1 MGKVI
6 LHSQY
11 NHFPGHSTNDQEEA
25 TMELWNDGKI
35 WEYIQHG
42 YSKGSALLIEPRCLQ
57 NMTYELVE
65 KEYQRFDNIF
75 THDTQLLT
83 TLPNAHQIL
92 YWNEYEIHNEP
103 KTKDISMICGN
114 KSMCNIHNLRQI
126 IAERIHDDVDILG
139 TWNGGR
145 FCTKQEAYAP
155 YRFAIVIENYIDDYW
170 FTEKLLN
177 AFSNRTIPI
186 YFGARKIHKYFN
198 IDGIIQLNNLWD
210 VFEVVNDIK
219 YQNPKAVYYKMHGPM
234 EDNFQRVQKYINFE
248 DWFFKTYGG
257 DI

>member
-1 MGKVI
+1 MNKII

-11 NHFPGHSTNDQEEA
+11 NHFPNHITNDPNEA
-25 TMELWNDGKI
+25 FLELWNDGKI
-35 WEYIQHG
+35 WEYIQKG
-42 YSKGSALLIEPRCLQ
+42 GTRGSALLIEPRCLQ

-114 KSMCNIHNLRQI
+114 KNMCNLHNLRQQL
-126 IAERIHDDVDILG
+126 AERINGKVDIFG
-139 TWNGGR
+139 TWNGGSY
-145 FCTKQEAYAP
+145 CTKQEAYAP
-155 YRFAIVIENYIDDYW
+155 YRFAVVIENYIDDYW

-177 AFSNRTIPI
+177 AFGCRTIPI
-186 YFGARKIHKYFN
+186 YLGARKINRYFN
-198 IDGIIQLNNLWD
+198 IDGIIQVNNLWD
-210 VFEVVNDIK
+210 IIDVVDDLTEQDIE
-219 YQNPKAVYYKMHGPM
+219 AAYYKYYGPM
-234 EDNFQRVQKYINFE
+234 EDNFKRVQKYLNFE

-257 DI
+257 